1 MPVSRSRNRTPRR
14 PPATGGRAA
23 DRTGRTQA
31 GARASEPRGG
41 RAAERARAS
50 TRARLRASGRKLL
63 AERGLHA
70 VTSHEIAGAAGGGG
84 GAVFPHLPGQGEA
97 FSGALF

>member
-31 GARASEPRGG
+31 ARGSESRGG

-70 VTSHEIAGAAGGGG
+70 VTSHDIAGAAGVAAGT
-84 GAVFPHLPGQGEA
+84 VYPHFPAKEKRVCEL
-97 FSGALF
+97 LF